1 MSWTEDRDIIF
12 CAEILVSKLFVTKKS
27 SAEREKVWE
36 SIPDKLNELR
46 QPSFRV
52 DPRSFRNQYKKLVD
66 RYKRKVREELNSN
79 ETSPE
84 PSELDSMLEEI
95 VEREE
100 NEAAEKE
107 NMMVKS
113 SGE

>member
-1 MSWTEDRDIIF
+1 M
-12 CAEILVSKLFVTKKS
+12 
-27 SAEREKVWE
+27 
-36 SIPDKLNELR
+36 
-46 QPSFRV
+46 
-52 DPRSFRNQYKKLVD
+52 
-66 RYKRKVREELNSN
+66 VREELNSN
-79 ETSPE
+79 EISPE

-107 NMMVKS
+107 NLMVKS

>member
-1 MSWTEDRDIIF
+1 MSWTEDRVIIF
-12 CAEILVSKLFVTKKS
+12 CAEILVSKLFAPKKS

-36 SIPDKLNELR
+36 SIADKLNELR

-52 DPRSFRNQYKKLVD
+52 EQRSVRNHYKKLVD
-66 RYKRKVREELNSN
+66 RYKRKVREELNSSGM
-79 ETSPE
+79 SPE

-100 NEAAEKE
+100 NAAAEKE
-107 NMMVKS
+107 NIDS
-113 SGE
+113 